1 MASEPI
7 SVSISKS
14 EQVARLLLE
23 RIIEGEVPPGL
34 SIGTE
39 TELQQQF
46 QVSRPTL
53 RESLRILE
61 SQGVLTLRPGPR
73 GGIMVN
79 TPSVDFVAHMLSV
92 FLRLNNVP
100 FMAVVQ
106 ARAAIEP
113 TLVRDA
119 AHKGTDEHFA
129 EMQASIDRM
138 RKLGSDAA
146 AFAEENRVFHSIIAR
161 AADNPVLETFW
172 SAISILAS
180 GERHGIRYSN
190 KNRQA
195 VADFHQKIL
204 DACRAGDADR
214 AAGLMTEHIGELDSL
229 LRTRFKSIVDEPTR
243 IALRPGRRI
252 G

>member
-1 MASEPI
+1 MGEPF

-14 EQVARLLLE
+14 EHVARLLLD
-23 RIIEGEVPPGL
+23 RIIEGNVPPGF

-46 QVSRPTL
+46 HVSRPTL

-61 SQGVLTLRPGPR
+61 SQGVLKLRPGPG

-79 TPSVDFVAHMLSV
+79 TPSVDFVAHTLSV

-100 FMAVVQ
+100 FIAVVQ

-113 TLVRDA
+113 SLVQDA
-119 AHKGTDEHFA
+119 ARNGSA
-129 EMQASIDRM
+129 EQFDDMQASIDRM
-138 RKLGSDAA
+138 QKSGADPV
-146 AFAEENRVFHSIIAR
+146 AFAEENRIFHGIIAL
-161 AADNPVLETFW
+161 AANNPVLETFW
-172 SAISILAS
+172 SAISILAG
-180 GERHGIRYSN
+180 GERHGVRYSS

-195 VADFHQKIL
+195 VVDYHQKIL
-204 DACRAGDADR
+204 DACRARNADLAGD
-214 AAGLMTEHIGELDSL
+214 LMLKHIGELDSL
-229 LRTRFKSIVDEPTR
+229 LRKRSKSTADAPTR
-243 IALRPGRRI
+243 IALRPGRQI